1 MPAAGG
7 QLLKRW
13 LQETPPADGAAGD
26 GGVSLTLHP
35 AAASESGRV
44 SLDAPGGGP
53 SSSSAPPPEAADGAL
68 RIELRRADFGKHR
81 VGSLAFEG
89 ASGMLE
95 PPAPDVLAKL
105 LAYGLRDGGS
115 SSSGGGGGG
124 GGGGGRRVRAVF
136 LNACEL
142 QIQAQSLL
150 ARGVGAVVYCRGRI
164 SDGAAAEFSRGF
176 YEALARGRAVGEA
189 YERGRSPSS

>member
-1 MPAAGG
+1 
-7 QLLKRW
+7 
-13 LQETPPADGAAGD
+13 
-26 GGVSLTLHP
+26 
-35 AAASESGRV
+35 
-44 SLDAPGGGP
+44 
-53 SSSSAPPPEAADGAL
+53 
-68 RIELRRADFGKHR
+68 
-81 VGSLAFEG
+81 
-89 ASGMLE
+89 MLE

-124 GGGGGRRVRAVF
+124 GGGGRRVRAVF
-136 LNACEL
+136 LNACET

-150 ARGVGAVVYCRGRI
+150 ACGVGAVVYCRGRI

-189 YERGRSPSS
+189 YEQGQIAVERGTIPSSTDARTCSETARRRPEAAADARRRRTRSARVATSGARRRRRRRRRQQVPRRCSVDARDL